1 MPKVIPQ
8 KRCII
13 CKSDISDFV
22 QVNFAKNGFKEVIKM
37 KDFNFKLKNI

>member
-13 CKSDISDFV
+13 CKSDVFGFV